1 MRTYG
6 RIRNQDG
13 TRQWVVVETDAN
25 GFDDLVWVTTLC
37 QTLLLFLGESPFFA
51 DYGIPAANAVVQQI
65 APDFYVAR
73 TQRQFAARFASL
85 VISRDESITPT
96 YRVNVTTHQGVKLN
110 ASVQIP
116 T

>member
-6 RIRNQDG
+6 RIRNPDG
-13 TRQWVVVETDAN
+13 SKSWVVITTDAN
-25 GFDDLVWVTTLC
+25 GFDDMVWVTTLC

-51 DYGIPAANAVVQQI
+51 DYGLPAANAVVQQI
-65 APDFYVAR
+65 APDFYVAKA
-73 TQRQFAARFASL
+73 QRQFSPYFASL
-85 VISRDESITPT
+85 VVSRDASNPPT
-96 YRVNVTTHQGVKLN
+96 YTVNVTTHQGVKLN

>member
-6 RIRNQDG
+6 RIRNPDG

-25 GFDDLVWVTTLC
+25 GFDDMVWVTTLC
-37 QTLLLFLGESPFFA
+37 QTLLLNLGESPFFA
-51 DYGIPAANAVVQQI
+51 DYGLPAKNAVVQQI
-65 APDFYVAR
+65 APDFFMAR
-73 TQRQFAARFASL
+73 TQRQFSQYFASL
-85 VISRDESITPT
+85 VVSRSASSPPT
-96 YRVNVTTHQGVKLN
+96 YLVNITTHQGVKLN

>member
-6 RIRNQDG
+6 RIRNPDG
-13 TRQWVVVETDAN
+13 SRSWVVVETDAN

-37 QTLLLFLGESPFFA
+37 QTLLLNLGESPFFA
-51 DYGIPAANAVVQQI
+51 DYGLPDANSIVQQI

-73 TQRQFAARFASL
+73 TQRQFAAYFASL
-85 VISRDESITPT
+85 VVSRTASDPPT
-96 YRVNVTTHQGVKLN
+96 YAVNVTTHQGVKLN

>member
-6 RIRNQDG
+6 RVRNPDG
-13 TRQWVVVETDAN
+13 TRSWRVVETDAN

-51 DYGIPAANAVVQQI
+51 DYGLPAANAIIQQI

-73 TQRQFAARFASL
+73 TQRQFAPYFASL
-85 VISRDESITPT
+85 MISRDAANPPT